1 LNFCKNIFSEPFPQ
15 QIQLNGQS
23 LSVIQLPNL
32 VNGMTVTTTPIPP
45 VSRATTIIPVA
56 EMNDVNNTF
65 KLANIPQ
72 NQQQITKFPVLEIPR
87 NSKKSISEL
96 L

>member
-1 LNFCKNIFSEPFPQ
+1 
-15 QIQLNGQS
+15 LNGQKVN
-23 LSVIQLPNL
+23 VIQLPKL

-65 KLANIPQ
+65 KLVNIPQ
-72 NQQQITKFPVLEIPR
+72 NLQQITKFPVWEIPR
-87 NSKKSISEL
+87 NSKKSTQADKMANKLSV
-96 L
+96 